1 MCCVFGC
8 VCVCVCARVQS
19 CLTLC
24 GPMNCRLPGSSVHA
38 IFQAWILELDP
49 ISYSKGSSQPSQG
62 LNIQLLSLLHLQ
74 ADSLLLCLLESPY
87 IYAVCVCVCV
97 CVCIYI
103 YVVQLLGHIRLFGN
117 PMDCS
122 TPGLPVLHHLPK
134 LVQSHVVESVLL
146 SNYIVLCCPLLLLSS
161 VFPGTRVFFNEST
174 LCIRWPKY

>member
-1 MCCVFGC
+1 MCCVFG
-8 VCVCVCARVQS
+8 CVCVCARVQS

-87 IYAVCVCVCV
+87 IYAVCVYVY
-97 CVCIYI
+97 IYI
-103 YVVQLLGHIRLFGN
+103 CCSVARSHPTLWQPHGLQHTRPPCPSPSPKACSKSCHWVSVAIQLY
-117 PMDCS
+117 CS
-122 TPGLPVLHHLPK
+122 
-134 LVQSHVVESVLL
+134 LL
-146 SNYIVLCCPLLLLSS
+146 SPSPPVFSLSWHQGL
-161 VFPGTRVFFNEST
+161 F
-174 LCIRWPKY
+174 